1 MEDINF
7 DLYWSQQLDAHL
19 EDDYYFE
26 IDEDYE
32 FERLN
37 DR

>member
-1 MEDINF
+1 MEDLNF

-19 EDDYYFE
+19 EDDYFE
-26 IDEDYE
+26 IDADYE